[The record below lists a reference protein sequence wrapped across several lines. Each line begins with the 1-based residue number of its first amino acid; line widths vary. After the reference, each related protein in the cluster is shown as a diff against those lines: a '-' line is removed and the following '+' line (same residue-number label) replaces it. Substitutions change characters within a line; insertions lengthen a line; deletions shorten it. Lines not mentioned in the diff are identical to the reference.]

1 MKHLF
6 FFAAI
11 LLLSGVFTSCE
22 NSGGDE
28 VPPGKYEHGGFVVN
42 EGTFGSG
49 NASVSF
55 IDFKTDTIHNEI
67 FYTENQRPVGDVLQT
82 VFLHDDLA
90 YLVVNESDKVE
101 VVHISDFREKAT
113 ITGLNGPRYMAA
125 SGNKGYIS
133 QWGEGGSVAV
143 VDLAT
148 HEVKK
153 IIPAGTG
160 PEGILAIGNTIWV
173 ANGGGWAVDST
184 LMIIDTATDEII
196 HTLTVGYNPK
206 EMVTDSREDVWA
218 LCYGHIVYNSDW
230 SVANEFGS
238 NLVKISA
245 QDLLPVKEIPI
256 GETLHPQHLDINK
269 PQHTLYVGGG
279 FGFSGIYKI
288 HTSETS
294 FPEIPAIKGFFYGFN
309 IHSVNHEIYACEA
322 PDFTQPG
329 KIHIFSE
336 DGIKKDEY
344 TAGIGPNAV
353 IFTF

>member
-6 FFAAI
+6 FLAAI
-11 LLLSGVFTSCE
+11 LLLSLVFSSCE

-28 VPPGKYEHGGFVVN
+28 APPGKYEHGGFVVN
-42 EGTFGSG
+42 EGTFGSS

-55 IDFKTDTIHNEI
+55 IDLNKDSICNEI
-67 FYTENQRPVGDVLQT
+67 FYTENQRPVGDVLQS

-101 VVHISDFREKAT
+101 VAYVSDFREKT
-113 ITGLNGPRYMAA
+113 TVTGLNGPRYMTA

-143 VDLAT
+143 VDLTT
-148 HEVKK
+148 HQVIR

-160 PEGILAIGNTIWV
+160 PEGILAVGNTIWV
-173 ANGGGWAVDST
+173 ANGGGWALDST
-184 LMIIDTATDEII
+184 LMIIDTATDEITN
-196 HTLTVGYNPK
+196 TLTVGYNPK
-206 EMVTDSREDVWA
+206 EMVTDSRGDVWV
-218 LCYGHIVYNSDW
+218 LCYGHVLYNTDW
-230 SVANEFGS
+230 SVAAEYGS
-238 NLVKISA
+238 KLVKISA

-256 GETLHPQHLDINK
+256 GESLHPQHLDINK

-288 HTSETS
+288 HTSLES
-294 FPEIPAIKGFFYGFN
+294 FPATPVIKGFYYGFN
-309 IHSVNHEIYACEA
+309 IHTASGRIFACEA

-329 KIHIFSE
+329 KIRVFADNGTEIS
-336 DGIKKDEY
+336 EY
-344 TAGIGPNAV
+344 TSGIGPNGV
-353 IFTF
+353 VFSF